1 MFLVP
6 HLGNGRRS
14 DHELSLDYDH
24 CHSITT
30 IVTRVATKLKKLP
43 IRKPKRFGRDFG
55 DATTRGLN
63 N

>member
-1 MFLVP
+1 M
-6 HLGNGRRS
+6 GDDQITS
-14 DHELSLDYDH
+14 

-43 IRKPKRFGRDFG
+43 IRKPKRFGRDM
-55 DATTRGLN
+55 DDPTTRGLN

>member
-1 MFLVP
+1 M
-6 HLGNGRRS
+6 GDDQITS
-14 DHELSLDYDH
+14 
-24 CHSITT
+24 CHSITI

-55 DATTRGLN
+55 DPTTRGLN